1 MITKNSQLSDLS
13 VRQLCE
19 YHNYMKDMIDNPRDC
34 DYQNFNK
41 GIVNIK
47 EELISMGQL
56 SNYALDYR
64 GKL

>member
-1 MITKNSQLSDLS
+1 MSKLANLS
-13 VRQLCE
+13 VNQLCQ

-41 GIVNIK
+41 VIADIK
-47 EELISMGQL
+47 EELINRKQL
-56 SNYALDYR
+56 SEYVLSYR